1 MGNICPCNEKNN
13 IYFGELIT
21 NKDKKNQNKNLY
33 QIENLNNLKLTNEQK
48 NIFIN
53 DKNKIKNSVFTN
65 FKYGNPSLNQYNIF
79 SKRTNLMESLQSKH
93 SDIYFESLSLSNV
106 KNDGSIMIDYYQLSK
121 NIFDL
126 LNEIRINPKESSK
139 EYFSNIAENKL
150 SFDNLKSGDIILWN
164 EKVYLCCSSYLLD
177 VEEKCNINSNKTANE
192 RVSERLNNK
201 CNVVEFCVDGLGTSK
216 VILSKLLYENYNRIQ
231 LLISDNY
238 LCGAIC
244 CFPSKGIKNMRTL
257 VYLVNKE

>member
-1 MGNICPCNEKNN
+1 
-13 IYFGELIT
+13 
-21 NKDKKNQNKNLY
+21 
-33 QIENLNNLKLTNEQK
+33 
-48 NIFIN
+48 
-53 DKNKIKNSVFTN
+53 
-65 FKYGNPSLNQYNIF
+65 
-79 SKRTNLMESLQSKH
+79 MESLQSKH

-164 EKVYLCCSSYLLD
+164 EKVYLCCSSYLLE

-201 CNVVEFCVDGLGTSK
+201 CNVIEFHVDGLGTPK
-216 VILSKLLYENYNRIQ
+216 VILYKLLYENYKRIQ
-231 LLISDNY
+231 LLICDNY

>member
-13 IYFGELIT
+13 IYFGELVL
-21 NKDKKNQNKNLY
+21 NKNNKNQNKNLY

-48 NIFIN
+48 NLFVN

-65 FKYGNPSLNQYNIF
+65 FKYGNPSLNQHNIF
-79 SKRTNLMESLQSKH
+79 SKRTNLMESLQSKY

-106 KNDGSIMIDYYQLSK
+106 KNDGSILIDYYQLSK

-126 LNEIRINPKESSK
+126 LNEIRINPKQSSK
-139 EYFSNIAENKL
+139 EYFSNITENKL
-150 SFDNLKSGDIILWN
+150 SFDSIKSGDIILWN
-164 EKVYLCCSSYLLD
+164 EKVYLCCSSYLLE
-177 VEEKCNINSNKTANE
+177 VEEKCKINTNKTANE

-201 CNVVEFCVDGLGTSK
+201 CNVVEFYVDGLGTPK
-216 VILSKLLYENYNRIQ
+216 VILYKLLYENYNRIQ

-244 CFPSKGIKNMRTL
+244 CFPSKDIKNMRTV

>member
-65 FKYGNPSLNQYNIF
+65 FKYGNPSLNQHNIF

-106 KNDGSIMIDYYQLSK
+106 KNDGSILIDYYQLSK

-126 LNEIRINPKESSK
+126 LNEIRINPKQSSK
-139 EYFSNIAENKL
+139 EYFSNITENKL
-150 SFDNLKSGDIILWN
+150 SFDNIKSGDIILWN
-164 EKVYLCCSSYLLD
+164 EKVYLCCSSYLMEIEQGIKKTEISAND
-177 VEEKCNINSNKTANE
+177 KINEK
-192 RVSERLNNK
+192 LNGKYNLI
-201 CNVVEFCVDGLGTSK
+201 EFSIESLGTPSF
-216 VILSKLLYENYNRIQ
+216 IIQKLFNDNKQ
-231 LLISDNY
+231 WWNKLISDNY
-238 LCGAIC
+238 TSGAIC
-244 CFPSKGIKNMRTL
+244 CFPFKNGKNMKTL
-257 VYLVNKE
+257 IYLVQKQ